1 VHINIGGEGKD
12 NNDLAARCRV
22 NLDRGVPSLA
32 VLEPNGEIVVS
43 QQNGEFQSTVKI
55 GPEDVRTFLE
65 KWKPAR
71 Q

>member
-1 VHINIGGEGKD
+1 MHINIGDEGKE
-12 NNDLAARCRV
+12 NNDLAARLKV

-32 VLEPNGEIVVS
+32 VLDPNGEIVVS
-43 QQNGEFQSTVKI
+43 QNGEFQSTVKI

-65 KWKPAR
+65 RWKPAK